1 MLSYLAGYEDI
12 FGPFRLFQYITFRAM
27 MAGLTALLV
36 GYWIAPWVI
45 RRLANFKQ
53 AVRTKDEVG
62 EDLANLHKEKQGTP
76 TMGGVIILIAL
87 IVSTVLWA
95 DPFQEVTFV
104 DHNCVE
110 CGNSFQLS
118 RINDKCSECGLSA
131 QFDADHDGIAD
142 DWEQAYH
149 GSLDFDG
156 DDEVYDEGTC
166 MEAYIETRVSDY
178 RLNSYLLTAL
188 VVYLGLSLVGFLDDY
203 LKVSKKNSKGLPGRF
218 KMLGQ
223 SVVTVL
229 ALGILLSAD
238 LSSQNMREVWIPF
251 YRHVLVDGAPVW
263 GIGILLFFVLVG
275 SSNAINLTD
284 GLDGLATGCTVTVAL
299 AYGVMAYV
307 VGNFVLSDTLL
318 IEQVLGVGELTVIC
332 TALLGAC
339 LSFLWY
345 NSAPAE
351 VFMGDTGSLALGGLV
366 GSIAFMV
373 QQPFTLVIVG
383 GIFVMEALSV
393 ILQVGNYKLNGKRIL
408 KMAPIHHHFE
418 LSGWAETK
426 VVIRFWILSLI
437 FALIGLAT
445 LKIR

>member
-87 IVSTVLWA
+87 IVSTVLWS

-131 QFDADHDGIAD
+131 EFDADHDGIAD

-156 DDEVYDEGTC
+156 DDEFEVEIYEDEDGSFY
-166 MEAYIETRVSDY
+166 YID
-178 RLNSYLLTAL
+178 
-188 VVYLGLSLVGFLDDY
+188 
-203 LKVSKKNSKGLPGRF
+203 P
-218 KMLGQ
+218 
-223 SVVTVL
+223 
-229 ALGILLSAD
+229 
-238 LSSQNMREVWIPF
+238 
-251 YRHVLVDGAPVW
+251 
-263 GIGILLFFVLVG
+263 
-275 SSNAINLTD
+275 
-284 GLDGLATGCTVTVAL
+284 
-299 AYGVMAYV
+299 
-307 VGNFVLSDTLL
+307 
-318 IEQVLGVGELTVIC
+318 
-332 TALLGAC
+332 
-339 LSFLWY
+339 
-345 NSAPAE
+345 
-351 VFMGDTGSLALGGLV
+351 DTGEEVPCDEDGNAL
-366 GSIAFMV
+366 
-373 QQPFTLVIVG
+373 
-383 GIFVMEALSV
+383 
-393 ILQVGNYKLNGKRIL
+393 
-408 KMAPIHHHFE
+408 
-418 LSGWAETK
+418 
-426 VVIRFWILSLI
+426 
-437 FALIGLAT
+437 
-445 LKIR
+445 

>member
-36 GYWIAPWVI
+36 GYLIAPWVI

-62 EDLANLHKEKQGTP
+62 ADLAKKHEGKQNTP
-76 TMGGVIILIAL
+76 TMGGVIILVAL
-87 IVSTVLWA
+87 LVSTVLWVK
-95 DPFQEVTFV
+95 PYQEVSYV
-104 DHNCVE
+104 DHECVE
-110 CGNSFQLS
+110 CGATYSLS
-118 RINDKCSECGLSA
+118 RISDQCSECGA
-131 QFDADHDGIAD
+131 IAEFDSDHDGLADSWEIAHHGTLEYDAD
-142 DWEQAYH
+142 DVV
-149 GSLDFDG
+149 FD
-156 DDEVYDEGTC
+156 EETC
-166 MEAYIETRVSDY
+166 M
-178 RLNSYLLTAL
+178 NSYIATRFTDSRFNSYVLTAL
-188 VVYLGLSLVGFLDDY
+188 VVYFGLTLVGFLDDY
-203 LKVSKKNSKGLPGRF
+203 LKVSKKNSKGLPGRY

-223 SVVTVL
+223 SIVTAL
-229 ALGILLSAD
+229 ALGILLNAE

-251 YRHVLVDGAPVW
+251 YRHVLIDGAPIW

-318 IEQVLGVGELTVIC
+318 IEQVLGVGELSVIC

-339 LSFLWY
+339 LAFLWY

-366 GSIAFMV
+366 GAIAFMV

-437 FALIGLAT
+437 FALAGLAT